1 MSERTKTYQHEK
13 ACADF
18 VSTIANSKDLHIEQK
33 LNILAYMADEM
44 YCQDNNLTYLECKEA
59 IKELR
64 DKEDNRNNQT
74 H

>member
-1 MSERTKTYQHEK
+1 MIPQQERAY
-13 ACADF
+13 ADF
-18 VSTIANSKDLHIEQK
+18 VNTIANSKDLHIEQK

-44 YCQDNNLTYLECKEA
+44 YCQDNNLIYLECKEA

-64 DKEDNRNNQT
+64 EQEDNRNNQT